1 METATRQMSFL
12 LAGPER
18 RVLRWIAARLPRRWM
33 PDHLTAIGVAGAVT
47 IGAGYAL
54 SIRHPAWLW
63 LATLGLAINWFGD
76 SLDGTLARVRQIE
89 RPKYGYYIDHMVD
102 AFNTTVIGAGIG
114 FSPYVAMPLALL
126 LVILYLCLSI
136 NVYLESSVH
145 GQFDLGYGIVGPTE
159 VRILLAL
166 LTRLFVAAAW
176 VTPATRRS
184 PRRERRGHRGL
195 PGAGLRAGRAVP
207 DQPHPAEPI
216 GAAAAPLMPGR
227 ILRTWSPGGPDAAF
241 VLTHHRHHHPAP
253 RLHARHRLRR

>member
-33 PDHLTAIGVAGAVT
+33 PDHLTAIGVAGALA

-54 SIRHPAWLW
+54 SIRNPAWLW

-102 AFNTTVIGAGIG
+102 AFNTAVIGAGIG
-114 FSPYVAMPLALL
+114 FSPYVSLPLAMV

-145 GQFDLGYGIVGPTE
+145 GQFDLGFGIVGPTE
-159 VRILLAL
+159 VRLLQAL
-166 LTRLFVAAAW
+166 LNTVLFAVVVWTGASAAAIAR
-176 VTPATRRS
+176 VANGVVVVVCGGLAFALVSRFRINLIRLSRIEP
-184 PRRERRGHRGL
+184 PRR
-195 PGAGLRAGRAVP
+195 
-207 DQPHPAEPI
+207 
-216 GAAAAPLMPGR
+216 
-227 ILRTWSPGGPDAAF
+227 
-241 VLTHHRHHHPAP
+241 
-253 RLHARHRLRR
+253 

>member
-12 LAGPER
+12 LATPER
-18 RVLRWIAARLPRRWM
+18 RVLRWIAARLPRPWM
-33 PDHLTAIGVAGAVT
+33 PDHLTAIGVAGALT

-159 VRILLAL
+159 ARILLAL
-166 LTRLFVAAAW
+166 LNTALFVAAAW
-176 VTPATRRS
+176 SGARVAILARVANGVVIAVCAGLAYALAARFRINLIRLSRLEP
-184 PRRERRGHRGL
+184 PRRL
-195 PGAGLRAGRAVP
+195 
-207 DQPHPAEPI
+207 
-216 GAAAAPLMPGR
+216 
-227 ILRTWSPGGPDAAF
+227 
-241 VLTHHRHHHPAP
+241 
-253 RLHARHRLRR
+253 